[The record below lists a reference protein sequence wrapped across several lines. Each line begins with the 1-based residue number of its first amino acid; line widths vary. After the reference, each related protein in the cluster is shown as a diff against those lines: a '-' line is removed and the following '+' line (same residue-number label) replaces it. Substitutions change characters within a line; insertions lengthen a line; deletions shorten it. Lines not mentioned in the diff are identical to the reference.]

1 MTDLLRKAYDPEN
14 FRDQAH
20 RLVDLIADHLEA
32 SASQTEKTVLPWTD
46 PDARYSKWQQEIGR
60 EFDFDH
66 FWKSTI
72 DETIHI
78 HHPKYLGHQVCAS
91 LPLAGLG
98 EMLNGT
104 LNNGSAIY
112 EMGPVSTAM
121 ERVVIEWLAGAM
133 GFGPEASGVLTSG
146 GSLGNLTA
154 LLAARQ
160 NKSGYDHWN
169 EGMTAGFHPA
179 IMVSEESHYSV
190 SRACQIM
197 GWGKKGIIR
206 VPAGKDHKL
215 DAARLSETY
224 EKAVQDGLRVM
235 ILVGN
240 ACSTSTGAYDPLE
253 AMADFCLEKGL
264 WFHVDGAHGGAAAIT
279 PKYKHLTRGIERAD
293 SVVIDFHKM
302 LGVSALTT
310 AVLFRDG
317 KRSYDTFNQNAS
329 YLLNNEIRE
338 PWFNSAMRTMECTK
352 NMMGVK
358 VYSILRTYGPQLFID
373 YFTDCYDLGK
383 VMASLIA
390 RQKDFELP
398 YQPETNIVCYRYVGS
413 GGTEEE
419 LNRLNSDI
427 RRELIEGGKFYIVQT
442 HIDGKVYLRSSL
454 MNPFTS
460 ETDLEELL
468 EEIRS
473 FAKELR

>member
-1 MTDLLRKAYDPEN
+1 MTDLLNAAYDPEQ

-32 SASQTEKTVLPWTD
+32 SQNQKEPIVLPWMD
-46 PDARYSKWQQEIGR
+46 PDVRLQKWQNDLNQEF
-60 EFDFDH
+60 EFDP
-66 FWKSTI
+66 FWKDVI

-121 ERVVIEWLAGAM
+121 ERIVIDWLSGAI
-133 GFGPEASGVLTSG
+133 GFGPDASGVLTSG

-160 NKSGYDHWN
+160 HQSGYDHWTK
-169 EGMTAGFHPA
+169 GQKIGFRPG

-190 SRACQIM
+190 SRAVQIM
-197 GWGKKGIIR
+197 GWGEKAVIR
-206 VPAGKDHKL
+206 VPANRLHQL
-215 DAARLSETY
+215 DADRLDEIY
-224 EKAVQDGLRVM
+224 EQAEKDGFT
-235 ILVGN
+235 ILAIVGN

-253 AMADFCLEKGL
+253 RMAEFSDRKRL
-264 WFHVDGAHGGAAAIT
+264 WFHIDGAHGGAAALT
-279 PKYKHLTRGIERAD
+279 PGYRHLTKGIERAD

-302 LGVSALTT
+302 LGISALTT

-317 KRSYDTFNQNAS
+317 KRSYETFNQNAV
-329 YLLNNEIRE
+329 YIFNNQERE
-338 PWFNSAMRTMECTK
+338 QWFNSAVRTLECTK

-358 VYSILRTYGPQLFID
+358 VYSILRTYGPQIFID
-373 YFTDCYDLGK
+373 YFTACYDLGK
-383 VMASLIA
+383 VFADLIRKA
-390 RQKDFELP
+390 TDFELP
-398 YQPETNIVCYRYVGS
+398 YDPESNIVCYRYVETGKS
-413 GGTEEE
+413 EKE
-419 LNRLNSDI
+419 LNSLNADI
-427 RRELIEGGKFYIVQT
+427 RRRLIESGKFYVVQT
-442 HIDGKVYLRSSL
+442 QIAGITYMRTAI
-454 MNPFTS
+454 MNPFST
-460 ETDLEELL
+460 EQDLQELL
-468 EEIRS
+468 MEIRIL
-473 FAKELR
+473 AKSR